1 MDNFLHWDFSVTLS
15 ILEYAKDIIEKI
27 DRLCHFYP
35 ILALLCTLLKL
46 GHNIK
51 PRNHMMK

>member
-1 MDNFLHWDFSVTLS
+1 MDNFLYWDFSVTLS
-15 ILEYAKDIIEKI
+15 ILEYAKDIFEKI